1 VETRLDTV
9 HGNHG
14 NRLEYLDYFP
24 AFSMEMFCRNQAG
37 QCPWKPWKKAGVFGL
52 LSSLFH
58 GNVLWKSGW
67 TLSMETMEIGWS
79 IWTTFQP
86 FPWKCFVEIR
96 LDNVHGNHG
105 KRLEYLDY
113 FPAFSMEMFGGNQA
127 GHCPWKPWT

>member
-1 VETRLDTV
+1 METMEIGWSIWTTFQPFPWKCFEEIRLDNV

-67 TLSMETMEIGWS
+67 TLSMETMDVGW
-79 IWTTFQP
+79 TQNMAL
-86 FPWKCFVEIR
+86 R
-96 LDNVHGNHG
+96 
-105 KRLEYLDY
+105 
-113 FPAFSMEMFGGNQA
+113 
-127 GHCPWKPWT
+127 